1 MSRYQRP
8 VSPTEWFYLAAER
21 TMPPFAVQ
29 LVVEGEGRLD
39 PEALTRAV
47 RVASAACPGA
57 RLTRHGRAWAD
68 TGQAPPVTVADG
80 TARWT
85 DHASAPLE
93 RTCEVVAAEGG
104 VLFRVSH
111 TVMDGRGA
119 LTWIADVFRA
129 LRGEPPLGAPAALT
143 DYELVERLGTP
154 GRRPRTSVG
163 WRSPLAGPPVE
174 RTAARHWARRTI
186 DGNPPGLVAKLAAA
200 VAAFS
205 GAGRSRFMVPVDLR
219 RHDTAMRSTANL
231 SLPVFLAAGPDET
244 WEALHK
250 QILRA
255 LVERREVTGGALERA
270 AYRLPL
276 GLLSR
281 FLTVAGDR
289 HLCSAILSHL
299 GRVDPADF
307 STGGFRASTV
317 FALPTHAPMAPL
329 SIVATASPGHTE
341 LTMAHHG
348 RPESA
353 EALLD
358 AVEAAL
364 SQHRH
369 RPGATRVTYG

>member
-1 MSRYQRP
+1 MSRYERP
-8 VSPTEWFYLAAER
+8 VSPTEWLYLAAER

-39 PEALTRAV
+39 PAALTRAV

-57 RLTRHGRAWAD
+57 RLTRQGRVWVD

-80 TARWT
+80 TSRWT

-154 GRRPRTSVG
+154 GRRPRASAG
-163 WRSPLAGPPVE
+163 WRSPVE
-174 RTAARHWARRTI
+174 PAAARHWARRTI
-186 DGNPPGLVAKLAAA
+186 DGNHPGLVAKLAAA
-200 VAAFS
+200 VAAFT

-244 WEALHK
+244 WETLHK

-281 FLTVAGDR
+281 LLTVAGDR

-307 STGGFRASTV
+307 STGGFQASTV
-317 FALPTHAPMAPL
+317 FALPTHAPTAPL
-329 SIVATASPGHTE
+329 SIVATALPGHTE
-341 LTMAHHG
+341 LTVAHHG

-358 AVEAAL
+358 AAEAAL
-364 SQHRH
+364 SPH
-369 RPGATRVTYG
+369 RPRKISRA